1 MKKKTLKTVSLI
13 LSLCVVFSVATAVP
27 AAAAERNETG
37 ISENVKTSLLGPVFA
52 ALTRGV
58 DRVVNGILNVVAAV
72 TPQSS
77 GYTKFN
83 DYVSKNYFRGT
94 ENFLD
99 ETPKSA
105 KWSLGYGQRVLTP
118 DDLLQR
124 TYYMGGFDVANV
136 ITGKYD
142 EIKVRSVCLDDG
154 TGRGKVIF
162 AVIDAIGLSNS
173 DVRGI
178 RESFINALGSDDDIT
193 AINISVTHTHSGI
206 DTQGIWAVFGVYGQ
220 DRANIL
226 KSLLPVFNTGEPVSG
241 VDKTFM
247 QSVYTLS
254 TEAMLEA
261 YNSMTAG
268 ELYYAEKDASKYF
281 RVRKDPSNLIKEISR
296 FRFDPYVNHDNDKGN
311 DVPPTIIA
319 NFGCHPETVGYGG
332 SVMSADFVP
341 YMEQVMNDAGYN
353 FLFIQGAIGG
363 MITSSRGL
371 SNDGLSLQRYQEA
384 IRQGEELGF
393 FVLGM
398 AYDEQGCIDFVVDH
412 DREAADLSA
421 LGDNASAY
429 TPWYKGWTAVK
440 EERLDP
446 ILNIAIKEVQI
457 KIDNPVVKF
466 IGKLGVTSND
476 LLKDGKGTFYT
487 VTEIGYLEFGKTV
500 KVLMSPGET
509 NPDFVNDGVSMNAET
524 STHRKD
530 FRYNPLKEY
539 TQYFGADDHLLV
551 FDEMNDAA
559 GYINPDNDYALMVVR
574 YTAEG
579 IGMNTNALLFSLAS
593 NMGSILI
600 GNFLELAEANS

>member
-1 MKKKTLKTVSLI
+1 MKKKAIKLVTVFM
-13 LSLCVVFSVATAVP
+13 SLCLVFSVAAGTPVF
-27 AAAAERNETG
+27 AADRNESVV
-37 ISENVKTSLLGPVFA
+37 SEDVKTSLLGVFFA
-52 ALTRGV
+52 GLTRGV
-58 DRVVNGILNVVAAV
+58 DKVLTGILNVVAAV

-83 DYVSKNYFRGT
+83 DYVSENYYRGT
-94 ENFLD
+94 ESFID
-99 ETPKSA
+99 EAPKSA
-105 KWSLGYGQRVLTP
+105 QWSLGYAERVLTP
-118 DDLLQR
+118 DDLLDR
-124 TYYMGGFDVANV
+124 IYYMGGFDVANV
-136 ITGKYD
+136 ITGSYD
-142 EIKVRSVCLDDG
+142 DIKVRCVCLDDG
-154 TGRGKVIF
+154 TRRGKVIF

-178 RESFINALGSDDDIT
+178 RESFVKALGSDDDIA
-193 AINISVTHTHSGI
+193 AINVSVTHTHSGI

-220 DRANIL
+220 DKTNIL
-226 KSLLPVFNTGEPVSG
+226 KSMFPIFNTGEPVSG
-241 VDKTFM
+241 VDKTFI
-247 QSVYTLS
+247 QNVYTLS

-268 ELYYAEKDASKYF
+268 ELYYAEKDATQYF
-281 RVRKDPSNLIKEISR
+281 RYRKDPSNFIKNISR
-296 FRFDPYVNHDNDKGN
+296 FRFDPCVNHDNDKGN
-311 DVPPTIIA
+311 DVKPTIIA

-341 YMEQVMNDAGYN
+341 YMESVMNDAGYN

-384 IRQGEELGF
+384 IRQGEELAY

-398 AYDEQGCIDFVVDH
+398 TYDEQGCIDNVVDH
-412 DREAADLSA
+412 EREAADLAA

-429 TPWYKGWTAVK
+429 TPWYAGWTAVM

-446 ILNIAIKEVQI
+446 ILNLTIKEVMI
-457 KIDNPVVKF
+457 EIDNPVVEF

-487 VTEIGYLEFGKTV
+487 VSEIGYLELGKTV

-509 NPDFVNDGVSMNAET
+509 NPDFVNDGVSMDAKT
-524 STHRKD
+524 STYRRD
-530 FRYNPLKEY
+530 FQYAPLKEY
-539 TQYFGADDHLLV
+539 TEYFGADDHLLV

-559 GYINPDNDYALMVVR
+559 GYINPDNDYALIVLR
-574 YTAEG
+574 YTEQG
-579 IGMNTNALLFSLAS
+579 IGMNSNALLFSLAS
-593 NMGSILI
+593 DMGSILI
-600 GNFLELAEANS
+600 GSFLDLVEANQ